1 MGKYSL
7 VVINCNDVKRRV
19 REIKIDGVDLT
30 NLFTIDNFTSGMN
43 LQQLW
48 RIIWAKYDL
57 HGFNKLAIK
66 YDVKKGEKT
75 IYYDVIVDNK
85 IINICSEDVELKYFA
100 DGKYR
105 YSYAIRRDNVIFR
118 RVFDDLMNFI
128 DICDVDKYREM
139 YFRNNKELFRLIKI
153 YNSTFNSMIQGKDC
167 EKFESMIEDELSRY
181 VTFRKY
187 IISLDRASNMNRHDK
202 SNFSYT
208 DEETASMYNREND
221 EFIEPSEVRQMGL
234 VDDFDYKRKLVRSK

>member
-7 VVINCNDVKRRV
+7 VVINCDDVKRRV

-66 YDVKKGEKT
+66 YDVKKGEKP

-85 IINICSEDVELKYFA
+85 IINICSKDVELKYFA

-128 DICDVDKYREM
+128 DICDVDKYKKM
-139 YFRNNKELFRLIKI
+139 YFYNNKELFRLIKI

-167 EKFESMIEDELSRY
+167 ERFERLIEDELSRY

-187 IISLDRASNMNRHDK
+187 IVSLDRASEKCKYDS

-208 DEETASMYNREND
+208 NEELANKFNKEYD
-221 EFIEPSEVRQMGL
+221 EFIEPSEVEQMGL
-234 VDDFDYKRKLVRSK
+234 VDKLDNERKLVRSK

>member
-66 YDVKKGEKT
+66 YDVKKGEKP

-85 IINICSEDVELKYFA
+85 IINICSKDVELKYFA

-153 YNSTFNSMIQGKDC
+153 YNSTFNSMIQ
-167 EKFESMIEDELSRY
+167 
-181 VTFRKY
+181 
-187 IISLDRASNMNRHDK
+187 
-202 SNFSYT
+202 
-208 DEETASMYNREND
+208 
-221 EFIEPSEVRQMGL
+221 
-234 VDDFDYKRKLVRSK
+234 